1 MLTSSL
7 STGVLIFVS
16 KQCMYVFVLTINC
29 MLLSMFCSWFVT
41 FWKVVSH
48 DPPLPLGNNCLW
60 TPPPPRNFQWSS
72 VGGGGVW
79 IFSGTTHWGRSHKN
93 VYFYFFLIS
102 VVIVVVFIKSTHR
115 GVEDFNVLRMPHT
128 LVTWM
133 DTLLREKT
141 HILSSCTNTK
151 LNTNIFTSIYTVP
164 GKLEGESRTLSEL
177 TPSDFLGCSSINGFQ

>member
-1 MLTSSL
+1 MI
-7 STGVLIFVS
+7 IFLVNYNKEYS
-16 KQCMYVFVLTINC
+16 RLWYNKFNSVRNSGRIFIGESY
-29 MLLSMFCSWFVT
+29 
-41 FWKVVSH
+41 
-48 DPPLPLGNNCLW
+48 CLY
-60 TPPPPRNFQWSS
+60 
-72 VGGGGVW
+72 
-79 IFSGTTHWGRSHKN
+79 WGRSHQTI
-93 VYFYFFLIS
+93 YFYFFLIS
-102 VVIVVVFIKSTHR
+102 VVIVVVFTKSTHR
-115 GVEDFNVLRMPHT
+115 GVEDFNGLRMPHI

>member
-1 MLTSSL
+1 MLFEM
-7 STGVLIFVS
+7 IHES
-16 KQCMYVFVLTINC
+16 KTE
-29 MLLSMFCSWFVT
+29 LLG
-41 FWKVVSH
+41 K
-48 DPPLPLGNNCLW
+48 LW
-60 TPPPPRNFQWSS
+60 TRYDYFFWSIIIKNTL
-72 VGGGGVW
+72 GYDIIHQFCQKLW
-79 IFSGTTHWGRSHKN
+79 KNIYRRKLLFILRKISHKT

-102 VVIVVVFIKSTHR
+102 VVIVVVFTKSIHR

-133 DTLLREKT
+133 NTLLREKT

-164 GKLEGESRTLSEL
+164 GKLERESRTLSEL